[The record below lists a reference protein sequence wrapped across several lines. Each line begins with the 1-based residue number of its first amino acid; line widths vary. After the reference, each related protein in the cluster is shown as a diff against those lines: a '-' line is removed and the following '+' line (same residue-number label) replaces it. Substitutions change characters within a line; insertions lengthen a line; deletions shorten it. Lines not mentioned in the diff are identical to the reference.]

1 MWIKPIKNKQ
11 HKVVTEAM
19 KEIFK
24 EMSKSK
30 TQKVPERCL
39 TDRGG
44 MKKMK
49 FYNLHYSC
57 ILLGEFQSTHFKKL
71 MDKYGIKHIFPIL
84 HAVSYT
90 YINIII
96 CRLLF

>member
-1 MWIKPIKNKQ
+1 MWVKPIKNKQ

-44 MKKMK
+44 MKK
-49 FYNLHYSC
+49 NE
-57 ILLGEFQSTHFKKL
+57 IL
-71 MDKYGIKHIFPIL
+71 
-84 HAVSYT
+84 
-90 YINIII
+90 
-96 CRLLF
+96 